1 MFGIESANIVGY
13 NTHTK
18 VNGVKYET
26 YGCPFVTP
34 GAAGTTFKLYD
45 MKIVGTLTSMTKKS
59 NFIQMFQPTTLM
71 LDTVKAYFWD
81 YAKVSDV
88 TGETG
93 CWCYKYSDATTGQA
107 ANAEVPHD
115 TTFPAGT
122 AFLFNCPTDN
132 KGIGLQFAGQVLQP
146 TPDEN
151 GYITISK
158 VVGGSEVKY
167 MFFANPFPVNITL
180 ADIKIDGT
188 LTSMTKKSNF
198 IQGFEPAKLMLDTV
212 KAYFWDYAKASAAV
226 PGQTGCWCYKY
237 TDSTTGQA
245 ANAEVMDA
253 ASITI
258 ASGEGFLFNSPTTG
272 KDICI
277 KIKVPAA
284 ITALSS
290 ND

>member
-1 MFGIESANIVGY
+1 
-13 NTHTK
+13 
-18 VNGVKYET
+18 
-26 YGCPFVTP
+26 
-34 GAAGTTFKLYD
+34 
-45 MKIVGTLTSMTKKS
+45 MKIVGSLTGITKKS
-59 NFIQMFQPTTLM
+59 NFIQMFQPNTLM
-71 LDTVKAYFWD
+71 LDIVRSYYWD
-81 YAKVSDV
+81 YAKVSAV

-93 CWCYKYSDATTGQA
+93 CWCYKNSDETTGQVKDT
-107 ANAEVPHD
+107 EVPHD

-122 AFLFNCPTDN
+122 AFLFNCPTDS

-167 MFFANPFPVNITL
+167 MFFANPFAVDISL

-188 LTSMTKKSNF
+188 LTGITKKSNF
-198 IQGFEPAKLMLDTV
+198 IQRFQTGALMLDIIN
-212 KAYFWDYAKASAAV
+212 AYYWDYAKASAAV
-226 PGQTGCWCYKY
+226 SGQTGCWCYKNS
-237 TDSTTGQA
+237 DETTGQVKDT
-245 ANAEVMDA
+245 EVMNA
-253 ASITI
+253 SSITI
-258 ASGEGFLFNSPTTG
+258 APGEGFFFQSPTTG
-272 KDICI
+272 KNICI